1 MGMIWEVSFGVFLL
15 VTVVLGGGAAWV
27 TGRAMAQTWGSWW
40 QLVVYVVLLNA
51 AVRFI
56 HFSLFGGS
64 FFLPLATFNT
74 AWHYFLVDFAVLMV
88 LAALGRQTMRAR
100 QMSSQYGFLY
110 RRAGPLGWR
119 RRA

>member
-1 MGMIWEVSFGVFLL
+1 MGAIWEVSFGTFLL
-15 VTVVLGGGAAWV
+15 VTVILGGGAAWI
-27 TGRAMAQTWGSWW
+27 TGRAMALTWGSWW
-40 QLVVYVVLLNA
+40 QLGVYIALLAA

-64 FFLPLATFNT
+64 FFLPLATFQT
-74 AWHYFLVDFAVLMV
+74 ALHYYFVDLAVLVV
-88 LAALGRQTMRAR
+88 LAALGRQTTRAR

-119 RRA
+119 RHS